1 MKHKLINFGTAQKTI
16 NKQTK
21 KKQHTAWEK
30 IFANTMT

>member
-21 KKQHTAWEK
+21 NNLQPGRKYLQTL
-30 IFANTMT
+30 